1 MAKGSAMGLWRG
13 KKGSS
18 VFFKIKNSSNG
29 QKQGIRERVYE
40 VSNPKSSSQAGQRMK
55 MLPAQRFLG
64 ALSSVITRGFEG
76 VEYGQASRQKFM
88 QYALK
93 MSTGYPAVEKDS
105 NKVWPGE
112 YLISRGQLPE
122 VGVTIDTAGT
132 LAISTLTISGE
143 PADSSVGEFSKCLL
157 EGNSWLNEG
166 DQITIVTCE
175 ADDAGGLLDAVPIYK
190 VNSFMLDKTGITQIP
205 HVTVTAGAFGVTPS
219 LEGFIAAAVIVSREG
234 NNGQHLRSNA
244 IMTINK
250 AYAEELFSSE
260 RYAAARKSY
269 MNTATSAADTDW
281 PVEPDFANEVFNS
294 TMTLTGLTGN
304 FSSLNG
310 RLIKVIREV
319 DTNAI
324 VGYYY
329 KAPMSGTNALITP
342 DGTPLSVTV
351 DMAVTYLTA
360 SSVPALANARPVLFT
375 EGA

>member
-122 VGVTIDTAGT
+122 VGVSITTAGT
-132 LAISTLTISGE
+132 MAISTLTISGE

-175 ADDAGGLLDAVPIYK
+175 ADDAGGLLDAVPLYK
-190 VNSFMLDKTGITQIP
+190 VNSFILDKTSITQIP

-219 LEGFIAAAVIVSREG
+219 LEAFISAAVIVSREG

-244 IMTINK
+244 IMTMNK
-250 AYAEELFSSE
+250 AYADELFASE

-269 MNTATSAADTDW
+269 MNTATTSNDSDW

-294 TMTLTGLTGN
+294 TLTLTGLTGN

-310 RLIKVIREV
+310 RWIKVIREV

-329 KAPMSGTNALITP
+329 KTPMEGTNALITP

-360 SSVPALANARPVLFT
+360 TSVPALANARPVLFT

>member
-93 MSTGYPAVEKDS
+93 MQTGYPAVEKDS

-132 LAISTLTISGE
+132 LAVSTLNFSGE
-143 PADSSVGEFSKCLL
+143 PADSSVAEFSKCLL

-190 VNSFMLDKTGITQIP
+190 VNSFILDKAGTTRIP
-205 HVTVTAGAFGVTPS
+205 HVTVTAGALGVTPS
-219 LEGFIAAAVIVSREG
+219 LEAFIAAAVIVSREG

-244 IMTINK
+244 IMTMNK
-250 AYAEELFSSE
+250 AYADELFSSE

-294 TMTLTGLTGN
+294 TLTLTGLTGN

-310 RLIKVIREV
+310 RWIKVIREV

-329 KAPMSGTNALITP
+329 KTPMEGTNALITP